1 MGIIK
6 ILIGM
11 YSGPSKKKPPILDV
25 SPELS
30 PGPFG
35 PDLPGDIDP
44 VLENHSGPRVKN
56 LEQ

>member
-11 YSGPSKKKPPILDV
+11 YSGPSKKKPPVSDV

-30 PGPFG
+30 PATFR
-35 PDLPGDIDP
+35 PDLPGDTDP
-44 VLENHSGPRVKN
+44 ILENHSGSRVKN

>member
-11 YSGPSKKKPPILDV
+11 YSGPSKEKPPVLDV

-30 PGPFG
+30 PAPFC
-35 PDLPGDIDP
+35 PDLPDDTDP
-44 VLENHSGPRVKN
+44 VLENHSGSRVKN